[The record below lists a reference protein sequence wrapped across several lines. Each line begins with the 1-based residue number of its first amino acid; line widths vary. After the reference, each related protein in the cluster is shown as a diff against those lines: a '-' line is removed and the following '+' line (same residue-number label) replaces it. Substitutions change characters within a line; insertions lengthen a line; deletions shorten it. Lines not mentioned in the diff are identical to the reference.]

1 MAYDVLKIHG
11 ACDINYVMCSDVV
24 LTNEDITT
32 LGESG
37 LSAPKWD
44 DNTIMLANFHETT
57 NACSYTTP
65 DNIIGYKIQ
74 RYEVE
79 YDKLYDVTTLDSEQ
93 LYFEDY
99 NLRNNKS
106 YQYRI
111 VPIYLND
118 GAEAFGKPISTK
130 TVFLDCC
137 GWSVIGTKPTREKN
151 KYTVDYDNIWTF
163 GCNVKPDP
171 IRPVYNKSYSTGFG
185 QYPKAVQGQ
194 ENYLEG
200 GLSCLIGDIKCE
212 NYVGDNIDTIEKWRA
227 FCNNGE
233 LKLLRDL
240 KGHVIPC
247 SIKDTTY
254 NIDYSVLEQITTISF
269 NYVQLVDKTDISVYG
284 LGV

>member
-11 ACDINYVMCSDVV
+11 SGDINYVMCSTLELTDEDVDGLQANG
-24 LTNEDITT
+24 LTSPE
-32 LGESG
+32 
-37 LSAPKWD
+37 WD
-44 DNTIMLANFHETT
+44 ANTIMLAKFHEDI
-57 NACSYTTP
+57 NASSYTISK
-65 DNIIGYKIQ
+65 DIIGYKIQ

-79 YDKLYDVTTLDSEQ
+79 YDKLYDVASLDNKQ

-111 VPIYLND
+111 VPIYLKD
-118 GAEAFGKPISTK
+118 GSETFGSPISTE
-130 TVFLDCC
+130 TVFVDWC
-137 GWSVIGTKPTREKN
+137 GWSVIGTKPTREMN
-151 KYTVDYDNIWTF
+151 KYNIDYDNVWIF
-163 GCNVKPDP
+163 GCNVNSES
-171 IRPVYNKSYSTGFG
+171 IRPVYNKNYLTGFG

-200 GLSCLIGDIKCE
+200 GLSCLIGDIRCE
-212 NYVGDNIDTIEKWRA
+212 DYTGDNIDTIEKWRA

-233 LKLLRDL
+233 LKILKDP

-254 NIDYSVLEQITTISF
+254 ETNYAVLEQITTISF
-269 NYVQLVDKTDISVYG
+269 NYVQLMDKSDISVYG